1 MITDSLIKDIKDT
14 VQIALKEDV
23 GTGDLTASL
32 VPKNIAKATVI
43 SRENAVISGSE
54 WFNEV
59 FRQLDSNIEIDW
71 CVKDGDMVSANTKL
85 CELRGDAQVL
95 LTGERTALNFLQS
108 LSGVSTI
115 TAHYVAL
122 LSGTKTNILDTRKT
136 IPGLRTAQKYAVKC
150 GGGMNH
156 RMGLYDAIL
165 IKENHI
171 MAAGSIGNA
180 VANARELYPEVPIEV
195 EVESLDELKQ
205 VLETAANS
213 VLLDNFSLQDLRTAV
228 EWCRG
233 KLKTE
238 ASGGIEE
245 DTIRQIA
252 ECGVDYI
259 SVGALTKNVKAL
271 DLSMRFEIE

>member
-1 MITDSLIKDIKDT
+1 MITDSLKHDIENS
-14 VQIALKEDV
+14 VQLALQEDV
-23 GTGDLTASL
+23 ATGDLTASL
-32 VPKNIAKATVI
+32 VPKSLAKATVI
-43 SRENAVISGSE
+43 CRESAVIAGIE

-59 FRQLDSNIEIDW
+59 FKQLVGNTEITW
-71 CVKDGDMVSANTKL
+71 HVKDGDAVTANTLL

-95 LTGERTALNFLQS
+95 LTGERTALNYLQS
-108 LSGVSTI
+108 LSGVATI
-115 TAHYVAL
+115 TAHYVSL
-122 LSGTKTNILDTRKT
+122 LEGTSTNILDTRKT

-171 MAAGSIGNA
+171 MAAGSIANA
-180 VANARELYPEVPIEV
+180 VAKARELYPDVQIEV
-195 EVESLDELKQ
+195 EVENLHELQ
-205 VLETAANS
+205 ETLQTAANS
-213 VLLDNFSLQDLRTAV
+213 VLLDNFSLPDLRTAV
-228 EWCRG
+228 ELCRG

-252 ECGVDYI
+252 ECGVDFI

-271 DLSMRFEIE
+271 DLSMRFELG